1 MKKIAFIALSLLV
14 AVAAKAETIVDV
26 TQVGAEKILV
36 SVNVAGSDAFKKSLM
51 RNLTL
56 SGAFKLVNS
65 GASIVVSGQVGGNVV
80 VEGRGKKLTLPTS
93 ASDAKI
99 ARQDARKFSDKICE
113 TYAKQKGFASTRI
126 AFVNKKG
133 RSEELCIGYPD
144 GADVRQIT
152 SDGTACVGPRWKS
165 SDVIYYTGYVNGAPQ
180 IFEIDANSCVRKLK
194 WGFGGLTAGA
204 TVSPDGSTAA
214 IILSKPFGNPEL
226 CTINIGAGT
235 WKRMTTTRLANEG
248 QPAWSPD
255 GRSIVYVSD
264 ETRRLHLYVIDPAT
278 KKSRRITSS
287 GTQNIDPDWG
297 PDGRITYITKRS
309 GKTYVAV
316 LDPAEGDK
324 AARLVTEAGNWEHP
338 SWARD
343 MRHIIAERD
352 GVLYSID
359 TMENGDAPVKL
370 FSIPGKM
377 ITPSLSR

>member
-14 AVAAKAETIVDV
+14 ALAAKAETIVDV

-80 VEGRGKKLTLPTS
+80 VEGRGKKITLPTS
-93 ASDAKI
+93 ASDAKA
-99 ARQDARKFSDKICE
+99 ARQDARKLSDKICE

-152 SDGTACVGPRWKS
+152 SDGTACVGPRWKNA
-165 SDVIYYTGYVNGAPQ
+165 DVIYYTGYVNGAPQ

-226 CTINIGAGT
+226 CTIDIGAGT

>member
-1 MKKIAFIALSLLV
+1 MKRIAIFLTGALV
-14 AVAAKAETIVDV
+14 AAVTVAQTIVDV

-36 SVNVAGSDAFKKSLM
+36 SVNVSGSEAFRKSLM

-56 SGAFKLVNS
+56 SGAFKPVTS
-65 GASIVVSGQVGGNVV
+65 GASVAVSGEVGGSVV
-80 VEGRGKKLTLPTS
+80 VEGRGKKLTLPSS
-93 ASDAKI
+93 ASDAKS
-99 ARQDARKFSDKICE
+99 ARQEARRLADKICE
-113 TYAKQKGFASTRI
+113 TYARQKGFASTRI

-133 RSEELCIGYPD
+133 RSEELCVGYPD

-152 SDGTACVGPRWKS
+152 SDGTACVGPRWKD
-165 SDVIYYTGYVNGAPQ
+165 SDSIYYTGYVNGAPQ
-180 IFEIDANSCVRKLK
+180 IFEIGVDTCIRKLK

-226 CTINIGAGT
+226 CTIDIGAGK
-235 WKRMTTTRLANEG
+235 WRRMTTTRLANEG

-264 ETRRLHLYVIDPAT
+264 ETRRLHLYVVDAAT
-278 KKSRRITSS
+278 KKTRRITSS

-297 PDGRITYITKRS
+297 PDGRIAYITKRS

-316 LDPAEGDK
+316 LDPAEGDRT
-324 AARLVTEAGNWEHP
+324 ARLVTDAGNWEHP

-359 TMENGDAPVKL
+359 TMENGDSPVKL
-370 FSIPGKM
+370 FSVPGKM

>member
-14 AVAAKAETIVDV
+14 SVAAKAETIVDV

-80 VEGRGKKLTLPTS
+80 VEGRGKKLTLPTA
-93 ASDAKI
+93 ASDAKV
-99 ARQDARKFSDKICE
+99 ARQDARKLSDKICE

-152 SDGTACVGPRWKS
+152 SDGTACVGPRWKN

-226 CTINIGAGT
+226 CTIDIGAGT

-264 ETRRLHLYVIDPAT
+264 ETRRLHLYVIDSAT

-324 AARLVTEAGNWEHP
+324 TARLATEAGNWEHP

>member
-1 MKKIAFIALSLLV
+1 MKRIAIFLTGALV
-14 AVAAKAETIVDV
+14 AAVTVAQTIVDV

-36 SVNVAGSDAFKKSLM
+36 SVNVSGSEAFRKSLM

-56 SGAFKLVNS
+56 SGAFKPVTS
-65 GASIVVSGQVGGNVV
+65 GASVAVSGEVGGSVV
-80 VEGRGKKLTLPTS
+80 VEGRGKKLTLPSS
-93 ASDAKI
+93 ASDAKS
-99 ARQDARKFSDKICE
+99 ARQEARRLADKICE
-113 TYAKQKGFASTRI
+113 TYARQKGFASTRI

-133 RSEELCIGYPD
+133 RSEELCVGYPD

-152 SDGTACVGPRWKS
+152 SDGTACVGPRWKD
-165 SDVIYYTGYVNGAPQ
+165 SDSIYYTGYVNGAPQ
-180 IFEIDANSCVRKLK
+180 IFEIGADTCIRKLK

-226 CTINIGAGT
+226 CTIDIGAGK
-235 WKRMTTTRLANEG
+235 WRRMTTTRLANEG

-264 ETRRLHLYVIDPAT
+264 ETRRLHLYVVDAAT
-278 KKSRRITSS
+278 KKTRRITSS

-297 PDGRITYITKRS
+297 SDGRIAYITKRS

-316 LDPAEGDK
+316 LDPAEGDRT
-324 AARLVTEAGNWEHP
+324 ARLVTDAGNWEHP

-359 TMENGDAPVKL
+359 TMENGDSPVKL
-370 FSIPGKM
+370 FSVPGKM

>member
-14 AVAAKAETIVDV
+14 SVAAKAETIVDV

-56 SGAFKLVNS
+56 SGAFKLVSS

-80 VEGRGKKLTLPTS
+80 VEGRGKKLTLPTA
-93 ASDAKI
+93 ASDAKA
-99 ARQDARKFSDKICE
+99 ARQDARKLSDKICE

-152 SDGTACVGPRWKS
+152 SDGTACVGPRWKN

-226 CTINIGAGT
+226 CTIDIGAGT

-264 ETRRLHLYVIDPAT
+264 ETRRLHLYVIDPAI

-297 PDGRITYITKRS
+297 PDGRITYITKRA

>member
-1 MKKIAFIALSLLV
+1 MKRIAIFLTGALV
-14 AVAAKAETIVDV
+14 AAVTVAQTIVDV

-36 SVNVAGSDAFKKSLM
+36 SVNVSGSEAFRKSLM

-56 SGAFKLVNS
+56 SGAFKPVTS
-65 GASIVVSGQVGGNVV
+65 GASVAVSGEVGGSVV
-80 VEGRGKKLTLPTS
+80 VEGRGKKLTLPSS
-93 ASDAKI
+93 ASDAKS
-99 ARQDARKFSDKICE
+99 ARQEARRLADKICE
-113 TYAKQKGFASTRI
+113 TYARQKGFASTRI

-133 RSEELCIGYPD
+133 RSEELCVGYPD

-152 SDGTACVGPRWKS
+152 SDGTACVGPRWKD
-165 SDVIYYTGYVNGAPQ
+165 SDSIYYTGYVNGAPQ
-180 IFEIDANSCVRKLK
+180 IFEIGADTCIRKLK

-226 CTINIGAGT
+226 CTIDIGAGK
-235 WKRMTTTRLANEG
+235 WRRMTTTRLANEG

-264 ETRRLHLYVIDPAT
+264 ETRRLHLYVVDAAT
-278 KKSRRITSS
+278 KKTRRITSS

-297 PDGRITYITKRS
+297 PDGRIAYITKRS

-316 LDPAEGDK
+316 LDPAEGDRT
-324 AARLVTEAGNWEHP
+324 ARLVTDAGNWEHP

-359 TMENGDAPVKL
+359 TMENGDSPVKL

>member
-14 AVAAKAETIVDV
+14 SVAAKAETIVDV

-56 SGAFKLVNS
+56 SGAFKLVSS

-80 VEGRGKKLTLPTS
+80 VEGRGKKLTLPTA
-93 ASDAKI
+93 ASDAKA
-99 ARQDARKFSDKICE
+99 ARQDARKLSDKICE

-152 SDGTACVGPRWKS
+152 SDGTACVGPRWKN

-226 CTINIGAGT
+226 CTIDIGAGT

-264 ETRRLHLYVIDPAT
+264 ETRRLHLYVIDPAI